1 VYFPLNINLTLFVVI
16 SSLAACIGLLI
27 GFLVRKKFAESK
39 LRTAEN
45 TAQKI
50 IEEAEAK
57 AEILRKEAL
66 LQAKDKLYQAKA
78 EFEKETVERR
88 QELQTEEKRLH
99 QKEANLDKKVELID
113 FKEVEVS
120 RREKDVTGKERGVAE
135 KEKRY
140 DELIEKQRMK
150 LESIAKI
157 SSEEAK
163 RMLVE
168 SMESEAKHEAA
179 IRIKAIEEETREIS
193 DKKAKEI
200 ISQAVQRYSGE
211 YVAERT
217 VSVLNL
223 PSEEMKGR
231 IIGREGR
238 NIRALEAAT
247 GIDLI
252 IDDTP
257 EAVILSGFN
266 PIRREIARI
275 ALERLVSDGRIHP
288 ARIEEVVQKV
298 EQELDTTIRDS
309 GQQATFDVGVH
320 GIHQEVIKL
329 IGRLKFRTSFAQ
341 NVYQHSMEVAFL
353 AGIMAAE
360 LGVDVKQAKRAGL
373 LHDIGKALDHE
384 VEGSHSRIG
393 ADIAKKY
400 GESPV
405 VVHAIASHHDEEPTE
420 TLLDILIQAADALSG
435 ARPGARRE
443 MLETYVKRLDDLEKI
458 ANSFPGIDKS
468 YAIQAG
474 REIRVIVQNEKVSD
488 EESLILCKDIAHKI
502 EEELTYPGQ
511 IRVVVIRE
519 NRAVEYAK

>member
-45 TAQKI
+45 TALKI

-120 RREKDVTGKERGVAE
+120 RKEKDVAGKERGVAE

-179 IRIKAIEEETREIS
+179 RRIKAIEEETREIS

-217 VSVLNL
+217 VSVVNL

>member
-1 VYFPLNINLTLFVVI
+1 VVI

-443 MLETYVKRLDDLEKI
+443 MLETYVKRLDDLE
-458 ANSFPGIDKS
+458 S
-468 YAIQAG
+468 
-474 REIRVIVQNEKVSD
+474 VIVQNEKVSD

-511 IRVVVIRE
+511 VKVVVIRE

>member
-1 VYFPLNINLTLFVVI
+1 VVI

-45 TAQKI
+45 TALKI

-275 ALERLVSDGRIHP
+275 ALERLISDGRIHP

>member
-45 TAQKI
+45 TALKI